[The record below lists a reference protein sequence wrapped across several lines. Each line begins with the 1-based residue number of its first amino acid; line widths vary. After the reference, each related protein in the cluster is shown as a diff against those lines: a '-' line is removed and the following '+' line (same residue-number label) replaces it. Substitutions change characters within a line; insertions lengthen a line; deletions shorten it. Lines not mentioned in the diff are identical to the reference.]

1 MFIVRKKGV
10 KVLNFLQALSDWNK
24 SKREQFRTDMESLGK
39 CPDCR
44 GRGYTTIISSVYIP
58 TYESI
63 LDCHSCNGTGAYSES

>member
-1 MFIVRKKGV
+1 M
-10 KVLNFLQALSDWNK
+10 NFLHVLSEWNK
-24 SKREQFRTDMESLGK
+24 SRNEQFRIDMESKGK

-63 LDCHSCNGTGAYSES
+63 LDCYSCDGTGSYSDLSDVNNLSD